1 MVADA
6 GSVNAHYGHQ
16 ELGQLILDGL
26 RAAGKD
32 PDRLSPDDLAPVDQF
47 HTRGKDGTWELV
59 RLAGLQGGE
68 QVLDVGGGLGGPART
83 LAHEVGCQVAVLDLT
98 EEYCRVGA
106 LLTERCG
113 LGDRVTFHH
122 GDALAM
128 PFADGA
134 FDVVWTQ
141 HSSMNIADKERL
153 YAEIHRVLRPD
164 GRVALHEIMAGPV
177 QPVHFPVPWAPDPS
191 ISFLQ
196 PPETIRALLKHTGF
210 DEMAWSDVS
219 QPALAWFRERAAAS
233 AAAGS
238 ATLPPLGLHLLLGPL
253 FSTAFQNQV
262 RNLEEN
268 RIVIVQAV
276 CRRL

>member
-106 LLTERCG
+106 LLTER
-113 LGDRVTFHH
+113 
-122 GDALAM
+122 
-128 PFADGA
+128 
-134 FDVVWTQ
+134 
-141 HSSMNIADKERL
+141 S
-153 YAEIHRVLRPD
+153 
-164 GRVALHEIMAGPV
+164 
-177 QPVHFPVPWAPDPS
+177 
-191 ISFLQ
+191 
-196 PPETIRALLKHTGF
+196 
-210 DEMAWSDVS
+210 
-219 QPALAWFRERAAAS
+219 
-233 AAAGS
+233 GS
-238 ATLPPLGLHLLLGPL
+238 ATGSPSTTGTRWRCHSRMGPSTSSGR
-253 FSTAFQNQV
+253 STA
-262 RNLEEN
+262 R
-268 RIVIVQAV
+268 
-276 CRRL
+276 